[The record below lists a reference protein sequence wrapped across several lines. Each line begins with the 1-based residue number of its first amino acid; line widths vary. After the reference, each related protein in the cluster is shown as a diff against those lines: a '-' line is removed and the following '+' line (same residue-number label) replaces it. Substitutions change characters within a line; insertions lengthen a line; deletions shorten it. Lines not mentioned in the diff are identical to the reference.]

1 MERFNVVVPVEVTF
15 RDTDAMGHANNA
27 VYLTWFE
34 NARME
39 YWRRLAGGEA
49 DYRDVPFVLGRA
61 EVDYRAPVHAGDRL
75 RLGARAARLGER
87 SFDLVYRLERE
98 RDGGLMAEGRT
109 VQVMYDYRQERS
121 MEMSEGFRDR
131 LLALDGAFLE

>member
-1 MERFNVVVPVEVTF
+1 MEGFNVVIPVEVTF

-39 YWRRLAGGEA
+39 YWRRLAGQDA
-49 DYRDVPFVLGRA
+49 DYSDVPFVLGRA
-61 EVDYRAPVHAGDRL
+61 EIDYRAPAHAGEQL
-75 RLGARAARLGER
+75 RLGARAARLGDR
-87 SFDLVYRLERE
+87 SFDLVYRLERR
-98 RDGGLMAEGRT
+98 RDRQLIAEGRT
-109 VQVMYDYRQERS
+109 VQVMYDYGQGRS
-121 MEMSEGFRDR
+121 MPMPAEFRER